1 MAGRFPLRP
10 RHSEVRG
17 LRRALDFPMQ
27 RRSLPVLLALVGL
40 LAAGPVHAERV
51 RVALLPVVVQSSEG
65 REYLQRGLADMLV
78 ARLGRDPRI
87 AVVKVSDPAAA
98 TTDLE
103 AARETARAEGASWV
117 VYGSFTRFGEG
128 ASLDLQCARL
138 SDEDAEPHQV
148 FAQAATLGA
157 LIPMLEGVSERLTNY
172 VLGGAAGAP
181 PVAAANTQTSGGG
194 EVVELRRR
202 VEALERAVDALGASR
217 MPQEPEPA
225 APPRP
230 GGSERE

>member
-1 MAGRFPLRP
+1 MAC
-10 RHSEVRG
+10 RG
-17 LRRALDFPMQ
+17 TLVILAF
-27 RRSLPVLLALVGL
+27 LALS
-40 LAAGPVHAERV
+40 AARPAHAERV

-98 TTDLE
+98 TTEFD
-103 AARETARAEGASWV
+103 AARETARGEGARWV

-128 ASLDLQCARL
+128 ASLDLQCARVG
-138 SDEDAEPHQV
+138 DEDGEPHQV

-157 LIPMLEGVSERLTNY
+157 LIPMLDGVSERLTGY
-172 VLGGAAGAP
+172 VLGSGGETA
-181 PVAAANTQTSGGG
+181 PVAAAGGERTSAGG

-202 VEALERAVDALGASR
+202 VEALERAVDALGAAR
-217 MPQEPEPA
+217 MPKEPEPA
-225 APPRP
+225 AQ
-230 GGSERE
+230 GSSERE

>member
-1 MAGRFPLRP
+1 
-10 RHSEVRG
+10 
-17 LRRALDFPMQ
+17 
-27 RRSLPVLLALVGL
+27 
-40 LAAGPVHAERV
+40 
-51 RVALLPVVVQSSEG
+51 
-65 REYLQRGLADMLV
+65 MLV

-98 TTDLE
+98 TTELD
-103 AARETARAEGASWV
+103 AAREAARAEGASWV

-138 SDEDAEPHQV
+138 GDKDTEPHQV

-157 LIPMLEGVSERLTNY
+157 LIPMLEGVSERLTSY
-172 VLGGAAGAP
+172 VLGSSAGAP
-181 PVAAANTQTSGGG
+181 PVATAGAQTSGAG

-217 MPQEPEPA
+217 MPKEPEPP
-225 APPRP
+225 APPP
-230 GGSERE
+230 SGSERE